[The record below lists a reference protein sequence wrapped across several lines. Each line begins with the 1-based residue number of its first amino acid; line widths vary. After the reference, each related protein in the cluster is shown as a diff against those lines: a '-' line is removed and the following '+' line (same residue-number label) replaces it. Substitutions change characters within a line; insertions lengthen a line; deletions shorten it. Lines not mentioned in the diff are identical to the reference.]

1 MLGRYILYN
10 TSIFYRHSIE
20 MPFSLHLKTKDVVLL
35 KGEEF
40 HLSVFGINKRVSYY
54 STNFLVA
61 GVNFTG
67 RVYAY
72 RTGKAFIIAKVDGKK
87 LKCRVRVIG
96 INRKS
101 IVLMTGRSFR
111 LRIYGGGCFIRWR
124 TGNVKVASVTRF
136 GRVKAVSKGTTVITA
151 RVKGKIVQCRVRV
164 I

>member
-1 MLGRYILYN
+1 
-10 TSIFYRHSIE
+10 
-20 MPFSLHLKTKDVVLL
+20 MPFSLHLRTQDVVLI
-35 KGEEF
+35 KGEKF

-87 LKCRVRVIG
+87 LKCRVRVID

-101 IVLMTGRSFR
+101 IIIKTGRSFR

-124 TGNVKVASVTRF
+124 TGDSRVATVTRF
-136 GRVKAVSKGTTVITA
+136 GRVKAVNKGTTVITA
-151 RVKGKIVQCRVRV
+151 RVKGKIVECKVRV